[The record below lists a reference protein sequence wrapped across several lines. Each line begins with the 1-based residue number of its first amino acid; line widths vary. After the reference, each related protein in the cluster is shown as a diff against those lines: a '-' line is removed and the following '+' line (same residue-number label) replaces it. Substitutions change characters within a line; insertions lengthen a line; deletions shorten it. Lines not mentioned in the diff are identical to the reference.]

1 MNLNKYLIAQSLQ
14 YLQWLEFNS
23 WEISWWVMQTFIEC
37 HLLPQ
42 VSQTRL
48 LPCWTLPLPHISNIY
63 LDVREQHAWLIFHLY
78 ALARQN
84 DRDRH
89 TPMLPRRFHLRAN
102 LHHPVDMSNLLFMIL
117 IVTDRRYIISI
128 IFKSIIFCC
137 WCSMKLSSF

>member
-23 WEISWWVMQTFIEC
+23 WEISWWVMQTSR
-37 HLLPQ
+37 
-42 VSQTRL
+42 VSSFTTSFTRL
-48 LPCWTLPLPHISNIY
+48 LSCWTLPLPHISNIY
-63 LDVREQHAWLIFHLY
+63 LDVREQQAWLIFHLH

-84 DRDRH
+84 DRDRR
-89 TPMLPRRFHLRAN
+89 TLMLPRRFHLRAN
-102 LHHPVDMSNLLFMIL
+102 LRHPVDMSNLLFMIL